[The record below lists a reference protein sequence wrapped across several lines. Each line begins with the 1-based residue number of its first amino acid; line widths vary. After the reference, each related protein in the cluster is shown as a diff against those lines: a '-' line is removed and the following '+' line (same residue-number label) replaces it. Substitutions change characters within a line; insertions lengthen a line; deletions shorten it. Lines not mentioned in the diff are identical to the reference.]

1 MFSCGAT
8 SVDETGL
15 GERNAERFST
25 RGALDLRLAAEHKP
39 GVVQYLVLASS
50 MADLVMGQALGI
62 EDESGAVFE
71 PVAPRGPAA

>member
-1 MFSCGAT
+1 MLTVPQA
-8 SVDETGL
+8 EAL
-15 GERNAERFST
+15 MNANAA
-25 RGALDLRLAAEHKP
+25 ALDLRLAAEHKP
-39 GVVQYLVLASS
+39 GVVQYLVLASG